1 MSQVTRAQKIE
12 NENEQNA
19 LEFFETMLESLP
31 DPRRRQGLRYPLR
44 SVVVIA
50 LMSMVCGCDNAEAMG
65 VWGELNEEW
74 LRGHVE
80 LPHGAP
86 SQDVYLSV
94 FAALDPLAF
103 SKVFRAWSQWLM
115 VHLGNDASHI
125 AIDGKTSR
133 RTRDLSNEI
142 PALHTVSA
150 WTSDAG
156 LVLAQCKTDVKS
168 NEITAIPELLRGLD
182 LSKATITIDAMGC
195 QRDIAQT
202 IIEGGGDYL
211 LAVKENQPTL
221 HRDSIETFSEAND
234 DRFRTVDEEPRPSLE
249 EVTSTEKGHG
259 RIETRTIRLCQNL
272 AWVPSADRWDS
283 LSCIVEVK
291 RERLEIVSG
300 KTSCET
306 AYYIG
311 SDPNMTA
318 ERAAQIIRRHWG
330 IENSLHWVLDMAFR
344 EDEARHRAKNTA
356 QNLTTLR
363 HFALNVIKQDKTRK
377 VGIGIARQRAGWDK
391 SYLIQLLTGALS

>member
-1 MSQVTRAQKIE
+1 
-12 NENEQNA
+12 
-19 LEFFETMLESLP
+19 
-31 DPRRRQGLRYPLR
+31 
-44 SVVVIA
+44 
-50 LMSMVCGCDNAEAMG
+50 MV
-65 VWGELNEEW
+65 
-74 LRGHVE
+74 R
-80 LPHGAP
+80 
-86 SQDVYLSV
+86 
-94 FAALDPLAF
+94 
-103 SKVFRAWSQWLM
+103 
-115 VHLGNDASHI
+115 LGKEASHI

-133 RTRDLSNEI
+133 RTRDLSNDI

-168 NEITAIPELLRGLD
+168 NEITAIPELLRVLD

-202 IIEGGGDYL
+202 IVEGGGGYL

-221 HRDSIETFSEAND
+221 YQEIIETFSEAND
-234 DRFRTVDEEPRPSLE
+234 DRIRTVDEEPSPSLE

-259 RIETRTIRLCQNL
+259 RIETRTITLCRDL
-272 AWVPSADRWDS
+272 AWVLSADRWDS
-283 LSCIVEVK
+283 LSYIIEVK
-291 RERLEIVSG
+291 RERLQIVSG
-300 KTSCET
+300 TTSCET

-318 ERAAQIIRRHWG
+318 EQAAHMIRQHWG

-363 HFALNVIKQDKTRK
+363 HFALNLIKQDKTRK
-377 VGIGIARQRAGWDK
+377 VGVAISRQRAGWDK
-391 SYLIQLLTGALS
+391 SYLIQLLTGALT